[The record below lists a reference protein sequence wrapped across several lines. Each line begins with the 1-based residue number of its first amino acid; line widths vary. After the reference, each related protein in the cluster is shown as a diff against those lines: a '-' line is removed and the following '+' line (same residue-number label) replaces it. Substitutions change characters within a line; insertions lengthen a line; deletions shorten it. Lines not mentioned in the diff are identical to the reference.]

1 MAFEWQQFSVIGAR
15 FTRDPEPARPFPSGK
30 AKSIRFGIA
39 FTGER
44 KKDDD
49 GTWQNN
55 PVFLDC
61 DAIQFENGQR
71 IVDAIEEKGKKG
83 CKVSV
88 IGTLKMETWE
98 DKNGGGKRSAIKLK
112 VTEIIFMADD
122 RGGGDGEERP
132 RKQSG
137 GKSSG
142 GYGGNDSGGG
152 YGGVPA
158 DDPIPF

>member
-1 MAFEWQQFSVIGAR
+1 MAFEWQQFQVIGAR
-15 FTRDPEPARPFPSGK
+15 MTRDPDAAKNFNGGGK
-30 AKSIRFGIA
+30 GIRFGIA

-44 KKDDD
+44 KKDET

-61 DAIQFENGQR
+61 DAVQFADGKKM
-71 IVDAIEEKGKKG
+71 VDAIEENGRKGA
-83 CKVSV
+83 KVSV

-98 DKNGGGKRSAIKLK
+98 DKNGGGKRSAIKLR
-112 VTEIIFMADD
+112 VTEIIFMSDD
-122 RGGGDGEERP
+122 RGGDREERP
-132 RKQSG
+132 RQQSR

-142 GYGGNDSGGG
+142 GYGGETDGGGG
-152 YGGVPA
+152 YGGGVPA